1 MSKFS
6 FHGYRHR
13 LAIHIM
19 YVYIRAVED
28 GQVPGRG
35 LGKVSAGNSVK
46 NTTQFNDRGGAIWFA
61 AFTGSGRT

>member
-1 MSKFS
+1 
-6 FHGYRHR
+6 
-13 LAIHIM
+13 M